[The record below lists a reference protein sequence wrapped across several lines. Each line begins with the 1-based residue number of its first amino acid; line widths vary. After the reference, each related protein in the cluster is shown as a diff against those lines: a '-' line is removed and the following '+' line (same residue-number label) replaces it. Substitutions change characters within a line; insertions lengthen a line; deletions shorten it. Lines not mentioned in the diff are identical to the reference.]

1 MGEIL
6 TQSEVDSLLSG
17 LSSGRIETEKEAPAA
32 SGDIVA
38 FDFANQ
44 DRVIRGRMPTFQV
57 INDRFAG
64 AMNTSLSNLLMTKAD
79 ISTESVETLKFS
91 EFVRSLPVPTSLH
104 VFRMNPLR
112 GHALLVLESQLVYN
126 LIDTF
131 FGGKGIGKA
140 KIEGRDFTSIESVM
154 IRKVVVACLSDW
166 QLAWSPVETVET
178 FFVRSEVNPQF
189 ATIVLPSDLV
199 IVSRFEVDL
208 AQTAGKITICLP
220 YAMIEPIRNKLS
232 AGFQSDHLEVDI
244 AWQRRVKEI
253 IFDSM
258 VEISVLLGSTEITG
272 DRLIRLKPGDVIQL
286 DQDADQD
293 MVAMVEGLPKFRGTA
308 GIQRKSQAFR
318 IEKRLLTGS

>member
-17 LSSGRIETEKEAPAA
+17 LSNGKIETEKQAPQAPE
-32 SGDIVA
+32 GIVA
-38 FDFANQ
+38 YDFANQ

-64 AMNTSLSNLLMTKAD
+64 AMNTSLSNLLLTKAD
-79 ISTESVETLKFS
+79 ISSESVETLKFS

-131 FGGKGIGKA
+131 FGGKGTGKA

-154 IRKVVVACLSDW
+154 IRKVVVACLADYK
-166 QLAWSPVETVET
+166 LAWTPVEPVETA
-178 FFVRSEVNPQF
+178 FIRSEVNPQF

-208 AQTAGKITICLP
+208 EQSAGKITICLP

-232 AGFQSDHLEVDI
+232 AGFQSDQLEVDI
-244 AWQRRVKEI
+244 SWQRRFKEI
-253 IFDSM
+253 IGDSM
-258 VEISVLLGSTEITG
+258 VEISVLLGTTEITG

-286 DQDADQD
+286 DQDADQE
-293 MVAMVEGLPKFRGTA
+293 MIAMVEGLPKFRGHA
-308 GIQRKSQAFR
+308 GIQRKTQAFR
-318 IEKRLLTGS
+318 IEKKLFMER